1 MFAILAA
8 FSFTLGAIFQ
18 AINGPDLD
26 TATAWPFWLL
36 VGLALLALTTVPIP
50 TIRVK
55 R

>member
-26 TATAWPFWLL
+26 TARPFWLL